1 MLSEESLMC
10 VIFPVWAYICISQCM
25 LQNNGLFGIHTEKNS
40 MHEYGHEVWIASHLC
55 IFRLLKKLDD
65 LKKEIDAFWGRHEKR
80 LKQAL
85 ILRQFEEEFKLVGFP
100 EFTGPYQASHGN
112 PSGSAQQP
120 HNSEKKFVQ
129 TSHYSTVPIRFFS
142 LISYP
147 STP

>member
-1 MLSEESLMC
+1 MGKVGILTVNRTFSKEEIVFSLEKTFWKKTSKNLLSEESRMC

-40 MHEYGHEVWIASHLC
+40 MHEYGHEVCIASHLC

-100 EFTGPYQASHGN
+100 EFTGPNQAYRFCT
-112 PSGSAQQP
+112 A
-120 HNSEKKFVQ
+120 
-129 TSHYSTVPIRFFS
+129 TSQ
-142 LISYP
+142 
-147 STP
+147 